1 MSSGK
6 AFLHGE
12 YEQFQGILDE
22 ILKKDDPAACIP
34 WSSDDRPAW
43 AVCPS
48 RILDL
53 GAAYGQFTASTLRRL
68 KSWDCLDQLQH
79 LHLIEQQI
87 GTPGSDDSGA
97 IVEISRRCR
106 QALAGSQGQNATIL
120 VSKGSFEV
128 SHSENGKS
136 VGLALDGAQL
146 CPADLII
153 ASHVTYY
160 FPEGGR
166 ALLEGI
172 ASMLR
177 SSGGLAWIVV
187 RRRSCPIYRERSRY
201 LQSTGKSSDEA
212 YAEDLQQV
220 ICSTHSGLDLVDAR
234 DQSFLGNS
242 TAPKL
247 RRAAASLLMWRKS
260 MDALTYDERDL
271 LDSVLGTVEP
281 IFVERH
287 MIVRAAR

>member
-1 MSSGK
+1 MSSDK
-6 AFLHGE
+6 ISLHGE

-43 AVCPS
+43 AFCPS

-53 GAAYGQFTASTLRRL
+53 GAANGRFTASTLRLL

-87 GTPGSDDSGA
+87 GSPGADDSGT

-106 QALAGSQGQNATIL
+106 QALAGSQGQNAAIS
-120 VSKGSFEV
+120 VSKGIFEV
-128 SHSENGKS
+128 SRSENGNS
-136 VGLALDGAQL
+136 AGLALEGAQL
-146 CPADLII
+146 SPADLII

-187 RRRSCPIYRERSRY
+187 RRRHCPIYQERARY
-201 LQSTGKSSDEA
+201 LTSTGKSSDEA
-212 YAEDLQQV
+212 FAEDLQLA
-220 ICSTHSGLDLVDAR
+220 ICSPHSGLDLVDAR
-234 DQSFLGNS
+234 DQSFLGDS
-242 TAPKL
+242 AAPQL

-260 MDALTYDERDL
+260 LDALTNEEREL
-271 LDSVLGTVEP
+271 IDSVLGTAEP
-281 IFVERH
+281 IFAERH
-287 MIVRAAR
+287 FIVRAAR

>member
-1 MSSGK
+1 MSLSK
-6 AFLHGE
+6 ARIHGE

-22 ILKKDDPAACIP
+22 ILKKDNPAACIP
-34 WSSDDRPAW
+34 WSSDDRPTW
-43 AVCPS
+43 AFCPF

-53 GAAYGQFTASTLRRL
+53 GAANGRFTASTLRRL

-79 LHLIEQQI
+79 LHLIEQEI
-87 GTPGSDDSGA
+87 GSPGSDDSAA
-97 IVEISRRCR
+97 IAEISHRCR
-106 QALAGSQGQNATIL
+106 QALAGSQGQNAAIL

-128 SHSENGKS
+128 SLRGNGKS
-136 VGLALDGAQL
+136 AGLALDGAQL
-146 CPADLII
+146 CAADLII

-160 FPEGGR
+160 YPAGGR

-187 RRRSCPIYRERSRY
+187 RRRNCPIYRERARY
-201 LQSTGKSSDEA
+201 LQSTGKASDEA
-212 YAEDLQQV
+212 YAEDLQQA

-242 TAPKL
+242 TAPQL

-260 MDALTYDERDL
+260 MDALTNEEREL
-271 LDSVLGTVEP
+271 VDSVLGTVEP

-287 MIVRAAR
+287 LIVRSAR